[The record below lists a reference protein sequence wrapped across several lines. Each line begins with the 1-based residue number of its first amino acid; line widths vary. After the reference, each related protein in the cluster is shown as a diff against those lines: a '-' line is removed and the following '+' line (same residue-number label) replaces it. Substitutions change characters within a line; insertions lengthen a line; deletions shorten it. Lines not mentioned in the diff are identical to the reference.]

1 MTLSKLMS
9 LGKYVIVY
17 YEQHKIKS
25 PLSSSELAGF

>member
-25 PLSSSELAGF
+25 PLTHMKKAGF